1 MKLFKNLLPV
11 FLMAMLAGMAACH
24 NGSQPTATE
33 ADSPA
38 EPQAR
43 PDRVTLSDRQIETAG
58 IETGSLTRE
67 TIAELVK
74 ANGLIQLPPNDRAAI
89 NAPFESF
96 IQTIRYMEGAR
107 VRKGDI
113 LVSLQHP
120 NFIQLQQQYQQAASQ
135 YAFLKKE
142 IERQKILSDSLVT
155 AKKQFQQTKADF
167 ESARSQTTALAEQ
180 LKMIGVDPDNVAAG
194 DIQTTVYLRSPLS
207 GVVARVNGFRGQSVS
222 PQQPIMEVLDN
233 GHLYLELNVFEK
245 NIGKVRPGQPIAFRV
260 TSFDESP
267 TYTGKVSAVGGAL
280 DLTSRTVTVVG
291 RFAPRPALIP
301 GLYVEA
307 EISARP
313 KPAWVLPEEAVVLDQ
328 NASYVFV
335 RDTSAD
341 SARGDSGK
349 VFVKTP
355 VKIGR
360 TSQGRVE
367 VLTASTLGPNAKIVV
382 QGANYLKSEMSKG
395 QGDDD

>member
-1 MKLFKNLLPV
+1 MKPLKNLFFVILAV
-11 FLMAMLAGMAACH
+11 MLVTVASCH
-24 NGSQPTATE
+24 NGSQPTA
-33 ADSPA
+33 A
-38 EPQAR
+38 ETDGAAEVQAR

-58 IETGSLTRE
+58 IETASLARE
-67 TIAELVK
+67 TMAELVK

-96 IQTIRYMEGAR
+96 IQTIGYMEGAR